1 MKIGCLIT
9 QVTLPGNTFTVEG
22 VDQARYDELAQC
34 SLNSFKKFHPDVELH
49 YVNDS
54 NLSEYHEKYFKS
66 FDLVDHIGI
75 VRYMLAYDMM
85 LQNNYDKIIVLG
97 CDTITCARMDEFIDN
112 NEDILATLNY
122 PCQESTEYW
131 QTPYFE
137 IAPGVYDHGN
147 INADVVCFN
156 NPAALKKVID
166 LSVEHF
172 THFGEQGALNELA
185 WVDKSYSVKIVDFPY
200 PTSPVVYNARSK
212 GVFGTSM
219 IVNGVL
225 AKHGPPLDGTPSPI
239 KRFYVKNNNLYTGDN
254 KQIKCFHFV
263 EGLGGR
269 SDEEFNAIMKDF
281 KYKWFNV
288 DTIKF
293 FKEQCGCSEFF
304 N

>member
-9 QVTLPGNTFTVEG
+9 QVTLPGNEFTVEG
-22 VDQARYDELAQC
+22 VDQARYNELAQC

-288 DTIKF
+288 DTINF

>member
-225 AKHGPPLDGTPSPI
+225 AKHGPPLDGTPSPL

-293 FKEQCGCSEFF
+293 FKEQCGCPEFF